1 MSLLLITFA
10 KLLISVRFTTSCF
23 KNNIEEMLLNSFN
36 VIGLLI
42 LFYLYPISVY
52 AQVYQTGDIIFQTS
66 KSAQSQVIQQ
76 ATHSPYSHMGMIVVR
91 NGQTWVLE
99 AIQPVQYTPL
109 QQWINRGVNQ
119 SYSVKR
125 YQTQL
130 SVAQQQKLVRHA
142 ETYLKKPYDVYFE
155 WSDDAIYCSELVWKT
170 YKKALAIELAPLD
183 KLSSFDLHHPSVKAL
198 MKQRYGQH
206 IPLNEMVIAPSTLF
220 NSKQLI
226 DVR

>member
-1 MSLLLITFA
+1 MQ
-10 KLLISVRFTTSCF
+10 
-23 KNNIEEMLLNSFN
+23 LNRLKFLW
-36 VIGLLI
+36 LLI
-42 LFYLYPISVY
+42 LFYPSFGY
-52 AQVYQTGDIIFQTS
+52 ATTYQTGDVIFHTS
-66 KSAQSQVIQQ
+66 KSAQSLVIQQ
-76 ATHSPYSHMGMIVVR
+76 ATHSPYSHMGMIVLK

-99 AIQPVQYTPL
+99 AIQPVKYTPL

-125 YQTQL
+125 YRTQL
-130 SVAQQQKLVRHA
+130 TVAQQQKLVQQA
-142 ETYLKKPYDVYFE
+142 ETYLNKPYDVYFE
-155 WSDDAIYCSELVWKT
+155 WSDNAIYCSELVWKA

-183 KLSSFDLHHPSVKAL
+183 KLSSFDLSHPRVKAL

-206 IPLNEMVIAPSTLF
+206 IPLNGMVIAPSTLF